1 MKKILFLFILCCF
14 GLKCPDG
21 YTIDPSGIGTSILQI
36 DVPEL
41 EIPSLSMSHCYKRV
55 TTSPK

>member
-21 YTIDPSGIGTSILQI
+21 YTIDSSGIGTSIPQI

-41 EIPSLSMSHCYKRV
+41 EVPSLSMSHCYKRV